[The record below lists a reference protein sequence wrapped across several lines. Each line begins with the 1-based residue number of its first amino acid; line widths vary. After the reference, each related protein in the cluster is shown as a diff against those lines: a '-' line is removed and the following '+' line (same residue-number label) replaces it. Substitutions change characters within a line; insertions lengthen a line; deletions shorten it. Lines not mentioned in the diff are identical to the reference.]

1 MTHRNKNLPVEISET
16 DQIRSLHLETDSIQ
30 SAMSI
35 ADPIHMTLRYT
46 QAMVLSLLF
55 KRHPDEITILGV
67 GAGSLTKFFYYY
79 CPKTKIITI
88 EINPKVINVALM
100 MFEVPIETR
109 RHQIIESDAI
119 RYLEKLKCPTALLI
133 TDIFDGY
140 GIPKEF
146 TSVKYFQLC
155 FMSIKADGFAIFN
168 FWGSDA
174 KTPNY
179 ILNLRKIFFHVLVIE
194 SDDPGNIIVMAF
206 KQGYK
211 FPSIKNIEIKLN
223 RLQDKINF
231 DLNYFYKRMLKKN
244 KQSFE
249 RIYSD

>member
-1 MTHRNKNLPVEISET
+1 MAQSNKNLPIEISET
-16 DQIRSLHLETDSIQ
+16 DELRYLHLETDSIQ

-35 ADPIHMTLRYT
+35 ADPLHMTLKYT
-46 QAMVLSLLF
+46 QTMVLSLLF
-55 KRHPDEITILGV
+55 RRHPKDVTILGL
-67 GAGSLTKFFYYY
+67 GAGSLTKFYYY
-79 CPKTKIITI
+79 FCPRSKIRTV

-109 RHQIIESDAI
+109 RHQIIQSDAI
-119 RYLEKLKCPTALLI
+119 RYLEKLKYPTDLLI

-146 TSVKYFQLC
+146 TTIKYFQLC
-155 FMSIKADGFAIFN
+155 FKSISSNGLAMFN
-168 FWGSDA
+168 FWGSDP

-179 ILNLRKIFFHVLVIE
+179 ILNLRKLFFHVLVVE
-194 SDDPGNIIVMAF
+194 SDNPGNVIVMAF
-206 KQGYK
+206 KEGYK
-211 FPSIKNIEIKLN
+211 FSSFTNMEMKLA